1 MEALHLTMALVK
13 LVIGNLQTE
22 ILQFFGI
29 QVKLIT
35 FLTELWGIKELEKT
49 KMKAIHLA

>member
-35 FLTELWGIKELEKT
+35 FLMELWGIKELEKT